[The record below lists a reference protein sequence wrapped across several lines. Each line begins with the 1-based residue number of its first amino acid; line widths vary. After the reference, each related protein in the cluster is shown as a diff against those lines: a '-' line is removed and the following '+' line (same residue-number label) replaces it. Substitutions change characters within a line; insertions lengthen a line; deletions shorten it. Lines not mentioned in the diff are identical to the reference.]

1 MKERYCFPSEAFGL
15 ISRQANSASVIKL
28 VEAPIG
34 QTWAIL
40 TQYGIVSFFVI
51 VTETKVKSGIKN
63 AKIGIFRY
71 YSIKL

>member
-34 QTWAIL
+34 QT
-40 TQYGIVSFFVI
+40 
-51 VTETKVKSGIKN
+51 
-63 AKIGIFRY
+63 
-71 YSIKL
+71 